1 MAVISKIRSYSGLL
15 IAVIGFALAAFVLGD
30 FLGYGPMRPQRADIG
45 RVDRTQI
52 SYMEFD
58 RRVNDQMDQWRS
70 QTGVQQIGQRES
82 FQIRQDV
89 WNQMVREVLLDN
101 ELERLGI
108 DISSQ
113 ELYDMIH
120 GPDPHPWIVSSFTN
134 PVDGSY
140 DPQQVIN
147 FLRNFDM
154 LDPSTRMQ
162 WIQLEQFIKRE
173 RQENKYHNLL
183 RRGFY
188 VPHALA
194 KRDFQDRNTTA
205 DLRFV
210 FMPFASIDDTLVSV
224 SERELRRVY
233 DENKHRFEREAT
245 RSLEYVAFP
254 VFPTEEDREAI
265 RREIQEL
272 KEELETTENVEAFI
286 NAVSDTRFNPAF
298 MARGDLSPLIEEVM
312 FDSQVGTIYG
322 PYTEDNRFV
331 LAKLTDVQMRPDSMR
346 ASHILI
352 AYTGSRAAYPELVR
366 SREQAEAK
374 ADSILNVVRRNPAR
388 FGALAEEFSDDPSA
402 AMNQGDL
409 EWFRDGEMVPE
420 FNEAVIEANVGTFT
434 TVESIFG
441 FHVIHITGKSPATRK
456 VQVAKLTRD
465 IEPSSRT
472 YQQVFG
478 NASEFAS
485 LLRQTRDFGEAV
497 AEKGLS
503 KRVVEEIREMDN
515 AIPGI
520 ENPREIIRW
529 AFDERTREGS
539 FSRIFDIEGR
549 FIIATVTQKTD
560 AGIPDLDDIRD
571 DIMAIAIRQKK
582 FEKMAEQ
589 MRQAM
594 AQGNL
599 DAIAGE
605 LQMQVREAN
614 DVRFTMV
621 NLPGVGAEPKVIGAI
636 FGLEPNT
643 ISQPIKGNTGVF
655 LAEITRMDEAV
666 TPENLEPTKQQWRN
680 TFSNR
685 VQNDVFQ
692 ALKNNARIEDN
703 RSDFY

>member
-1 MAVISKIRSYSGLL
+1 M

-30 FLGYGPMRPQRADIG
+30 FLGYGPMRPQRAEIG
-45 RVDRTQI
+45 KVDRTQI
-52 SYMEFD
+52 SYLEFE
-58 RRVNDQMDQWRS
+58 RRVNDQMDQWRT
-70 QTGVQQIGQRES
+70 QTGVQQIGQRET

-89 WNQMVREVLLDN
+89 WNQMVREVLLDS

-108 DISSQ
+108 EISSQ
-113 ELYDMIH
+113 ELFDMIH
-120 GPDPHPWIVSSFTN
+120 GSDPHPWIVSSFTN
-134 PVDGSY
+134 PVDGTY

-154 LDPSTRMQ
+154 LDPATRRQ
-162 WIQLEQFIKRE
+162 WIQLEQLIKRE

-183 RRGFY
+183 RRGYY
-188 VPHALA
+188 VPHMMA
-194 KRDFQDRNTTA
+194 RNDFRDRNTTA

-210 FMPFASIDDTLVSV
+210 YMPYASIDDTLVSV
-224 SERELRRVY
+224 SERGLRRVY

-265 RREIQEL
+265 RREILEL
-272 KEELETTENVEAFI
+272 KQELETTENVEAFI
-286 NAVSDTRFNPAF
+286 NAVSDSRFNPRYLS
-298 MARGDLSPLIEEVM
+298 RGELSPLIEEAL
-312 FDSQVGTIYG
+312 FESPVGTIYG
-322 PYTEDNRFV
+322 PYVEDNRFV
-331 LAKLTDVQMRPDSMR
+331 LAKLTDAQMRPDSMR

-366 SREQAEAK
+366 TREHAEAK

-388 FGALAEEFSDDPSA
+388 FGTLAEELSDDPSA
-402 AMNQGDL
+402 PMNQGDL

-420 FNEAVIEANVGTFT
+420 FNEAAIEANVGTFT
-434 TVESIFG
+434 MVESVFG
-441 FHVIHITGKSPATRK
+441 FHVIHVTGKSPATRK
-456 VQVAKLTRD
+456 VQVAQLTRD

-485 LLRQTRDFGEAV
+485 LLRQTRDFEEAV

-529 AFDERTREGS
+529 AFDDRTREGD

-549 FIIATVTQKTD
+549 FIIATVTE
-560 AGIPDLDDIRD
+560 AREEGIPDLDEIRE

-582 FEKMAEQ
+582 YEKMAEQ
-589 MRQAM
+589 MRQALG
-594 AQGNL
+594 QENL
-599 DAIAGE
+599 DAVAAE
-605 LQMQVREAN
+605 LQVQVREAN

-655 LAEITRMDEAV
+655 LAEIIRMDDAV

-680 TFSNR
+680 TFANR
-685 VQNDVFQ
+685 VQTDVFQ
-692 ALKNNARIEDN
+692 ALRNNARIEDN